1 MANGVQSEEPRV
13 KDESR
18 GKPKRVGVYA
28 SECLSLTRLGKAS
41 RGKAKAKTGIGESDL
56 PGLQGGPRKRDSV
69 SYDPVRAP
77 RLYPDP
83 EAAARLVGVLAG
95 GSPAS
100 GTCPVA
106 TVVISGGGAGD
117 QSAGSP
123 DVKVPVGRAENPV
136 SSVRGASNSTG
147 RSDMRTVS
155 KPRNW
160 IPHVKRSVG
169 VSEVPRPS
177 SGVEGQ
183 CHRRRTGCKQPM
195 NVPGSQ
201 RATGRDRIASESPE
215 PLVGRLGGHTQ
226 RRQPV

>member
-1 MANGVQSEEPRV
+1 MNIRPLCTISAQLFAEHRVTAGSQPSYRHEEP
-13 KDESR
+13 
-18 GKPKRVGVYA
+18 A
-28 SECLSLTRLGKAS
+28 SPNTSITLLTG
-41 RGKAKAKTGIGESDL
+41 
-56 PGLQGGPRKRDSV
+56 GLL
-69 SYDPVRAP
+69 VRIQ
-77 RLYPDP
+77 P

-123 DVKVPVGRAENPV
+123 DVKVPVGRVENPV

-169 VSEVPRPS
+169 VSDVPRPS

-201 RATGRDRIASESPE
+201 RATCRDRIASESPE
-215 PLVGRLGGHTQ
+215 PLVGRLGGDTQ
-226 RRQPV
+226 RRHPV